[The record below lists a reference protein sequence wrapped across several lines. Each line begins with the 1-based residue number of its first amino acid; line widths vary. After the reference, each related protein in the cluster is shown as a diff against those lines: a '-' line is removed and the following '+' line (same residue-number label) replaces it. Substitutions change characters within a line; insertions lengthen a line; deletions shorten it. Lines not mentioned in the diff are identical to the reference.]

1 MVKILNCFFVFMFF
15 VFMFI
20 LIIVK
25 RADKFFG
32 GVFIEMFLM
41 WTDIKN
47 VYNVL
52 Y

>member
-1 MVKILNCFFVFMFF
+1 MVKILNCFLVFMFF
-15 VFMFI
+15 I
-20 LIIVK
+20 LTIVK